1 MTKTLDLNGEML
13 RRIVALLLSLAV
25 LAERAAA
32 RPLAVRV
39 MVFWILRRAE
49 LGARTLFVKTAG
61 PLDAEAPFMG
71 PPHYGA
77 GIEPNDLLRLAA
89 SFRAI
94 ATLLSLTGWAAAA
107 PDIGESAGAAQSAS
121 SPRDLA
127 RRFGPVPKIN
137 DTS

>member
-1 MTKTLDLNGEML
+1 MTKTLDLNREMFGH
-13 RRIVALLLSLAV
+13 IVALLLSLAV

-32 RPLAVRV
+32 RPLAVRI

-49 LGARTLFVKTAG
+49 LGARTLFAKTAG
-61 PLDAEAPFMG
+61 PLDAGVPPMG

-77 GIEPNDLLRLAA
+77 GIEPNNLLRLAA

-94 ATLLSLTGWAAAA
+94 ATLLSLAGWTVAAT
-107 PDIGESAGAAQSAS
+107 DIGKSTAASRRA
-121 SPRDLA
+121 PFLLDLA
-127 RRFGPVPKIN
+127 RYFCPVHIN